1 MDGKGKV
8 GFGKFCHQ
16 KSGVC
21 DWMARESRI
30 LENFAIRKV
39 EFVIGWQ
46 GKRRIRKIL
55 PSENETCEL
64 DGKKPGEP
72 RKMLPSENEIS
83 GLDGK
88 AQASVDHIHVGI
100 QV

>member
-1 MDGKGKV
+1 MNLHTNLDLT
-8 GFGKFCHQ
+8 
-16 KSGVC
+16 
-21 DWMARESRI
+21 EI
-30 LENFAIRKV
+30 
-39 EFVIGWQ
+39 
-46 GKRRIRKIL
+46 
-55 PSENETCEL
+55 CEL